1 MWAKRGSAI
10 GQPTT
15 EAPRMGALKVFA
27 SVLAVAALAAW
38 LLFSGS
44 DARTAL
50 VLLLVLLPF
59 LAWFVC
65 RPLLNPFYISPVA
78 ATGLI
83 IGMIGTFGYL
93 LRDALYG
100 QGGASI
106 IIRLDEATA
115 LRTLVLVSVS
125 ATIVIVVGS
134 FATVLFT
141 NRREGRLSRPSKLT
155 WTAPKPHPV
164 ILILLALPLVYYL
177 ATSGLQPFIE
187 RSAYLSGEQGSFA
200 SSVITQLVTLAVVLL
215 GFVVARGTGG
225 TRVLGWMLLIAYVL
239 MIGSFGSRR
248 FALIPVLFALG
259 VFLAGNT
266 RKARWGLILGGAL
279 TFLLLPLPLD
289 FRSSVT
295 HGIVPYTAI
304 FLAHDWFAADY
315 LSALNNVLIGFPI
328 IGQSAYGGAYVSWSD
343 IAVSL
348 NPLPGDSAGFYDIS
362 QRLRLNAYTPMAG
375 IGELGNVGW
384 GAVIAVIGGAA
395 VLLAWFEAIVRER
408 VSSGGLLY
416 AGVVMGLVALFA
428 LQMTQYNLRLASRLL
443 TYLLVIEIARRVFLL
458 LKQKKRRPTAVA
470 ADRRSSPATL

>member
-1 MWAKRGSAI
+1 MQVK
-10 GQPTT
+10 QDVTT
-15 EAPRMGALKVFA
+15 GGVRSLASPSTRATLLKAAGVAFVVALV
-27 SVLAVAALAAW
+27 AAW
-38 LLFSGS
+38 LLLSGS
-44 DARTAL
+44 DVRDVL
-50 VLLLVLLPF
+50 VLALTVLPF
-59 LAWFVC
+59 VAWLLF

-83 IGMIGTFGYL
+83 IALIGTFGYL

-106 IIRLDEATA
+106 IIRLDESTA
-115 LRTLVLVSVS
+115 LRTLALVSVS
-125 ATIVIVVGS
+125 AAIVIVVGS
-134 FATVLFT
+134 IATFFFSA
-141 NRREGRLSRPSKLT
+141 RPGGRLARPSKLT
-155 WTAPKPHPV
+155 WTAPRPHPA
-164 ILILLALPLVYYL
+164 ILLLLAVPLVYYL
-177 ATSGLQPFIE
+177 VTSGIEPFFE
-187 RSAYLSGEQGSFA
+187 RASYLSGEQGSFA

-215 GFVVARGTGG
+215 GFVVARGSGG
-225 TRVLGWMLLIAYVL
+225 TRVMGWALLIAYVL

-259 VFLAGNT
+259 VFLGGNT
-266 RKARWGLILGGAL
+266 RRARWGLVVGAVV

-289 FRSSVT
+289 FRSSLT

-304 FLAHDWFAADY
+304 FVSHDWFAADY

-328 IGQSAYGGAYVSWSD
+328 IGQSAYGGASVTWSD

-348 NPLPGDSAGFYDIS
+348 NPLPGESAGFYDIS

-384 GAVIAVIGGAA
+384 GAVFGVLGLTA
-395 VLLAWFEAIVRER
+395 VLLAWFEATVRER

-443 TYLLVIEIARRVFLL
+443 TYLLVIEIARRLL
-458 LKQKKRRPTAVA
+458 GVLKRRKAGQT
-470 ADRRSSPATL
+470 RMRPAGLLR